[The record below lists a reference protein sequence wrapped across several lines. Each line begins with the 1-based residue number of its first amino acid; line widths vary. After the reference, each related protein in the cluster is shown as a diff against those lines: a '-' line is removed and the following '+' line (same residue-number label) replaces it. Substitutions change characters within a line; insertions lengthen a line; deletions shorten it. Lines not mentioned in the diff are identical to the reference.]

1 MYQLYLGGLCCLGFF
16 HARTDSSVVLYGI
29 TCKQWEEVVGHTL
42 TEEAEFG
49 RKLHPE
55 PHGQS
60 LLADAGGA
68 LPEAHSLWLHRRSL
82 QHVVCSYCSR
92 TQASCSL
99 VLLLGD
105 VTPPPFSAI
114 TIQEGY
120 FNKIP
125 MSQDSAYRVR
135 LLCWGPE
142 PVPPLVSFLL
152 TSRISSITETCRGLG
167 FFLVTPH
174 VADNAGCIVQPQLQ
188 PLFLCV
194 AAQQNVP
201 GWSGRVE
208 KFSTSH
214 VLKLFSA
221 GAGKLN

>member
-1 MYQLYLGGLCCLGFF
+1 MRGCC
-16 HARTDSSVVLYGI
+16 RTHI
-29 TCKQWEEVVGHTL
+29 NFWL
-42 TEEAEFG
+42 TEEIEFR
-49 RKLHPE
+49 RKLPPG

-60 LLADAGGA
+60 LLGDAGGA
-68 LPEAHSLWLHRRSL
+68 LPRAHSLWLHRRSL
-82 QHVVCSYCSR
+82 CSCCSR

-105 VTPPPFSAI
+105 VTPHPSSAI
-114 TIQEGY
+114 TIQKGY

-125 MSQDSAYRVR
+125 MSKDSAYRAG

-142 PVPPLVSFLL
+142 PVLPSLISDDQQYPSLL
-152 TSRISSITETCRGLG
+152 LERCERGLV
-167 FFLVTPH
+167 FFLVAPH
-174 VADNAGCIVQPQLQ
+174 VAANAGCIVQPQPQ

-214 VLKLFSA
+214 VLKLFAA